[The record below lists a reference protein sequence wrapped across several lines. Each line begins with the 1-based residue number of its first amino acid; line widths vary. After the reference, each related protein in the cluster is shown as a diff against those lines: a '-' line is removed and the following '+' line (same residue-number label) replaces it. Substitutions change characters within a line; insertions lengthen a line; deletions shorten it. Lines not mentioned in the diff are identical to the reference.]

1 LGRANHICD
10 KHRLHGPHSLHHQ
23 EKQNPNFFH
32 KQNQEKK
39 AQNSK
44 NNFHKKDLERK
55 PIKIS
60 IPNQEPETQQRK
72 DPRFIYIHKRKKK
85 KKHTHTNDTR
95 RIKQNLVCEACSD
108 LGDPSPWN
116 DVKQH
121 LQFRER
127 ERERERSRADQ
138 EERV

>member
-10 KHRLHGPHSLHHQ
+10 KHRLRGPHSLHHQ

-39 AQNSK
+39 KHKIPKTTSTKKTWKENPSK
-44 NNFHKKDLERK
+44 FPYQTKNQKPNKEKIQDL
-55 PIKIS
+55 S
-60 IPNQEPETQQRK
+60 T
-72 DPRFIYIHKRKKK
+72 YIRGKK

-127 ERERERSRADQ
+127 EREREK
-138 EERV
+138 